1 MSYYNRILH
10 EISKNF
16 VAKIYSVTIV
26 KSEKRKSL
34 KKYLTHTFIKVILLK
49 HLKNNNKT
57 LGFPFIL

>member
-26 KSEKRKSL
+26 KSEKSKSL

-49 HLKNNNKT
+49 HLK
-57 LGFPFIL
+57 